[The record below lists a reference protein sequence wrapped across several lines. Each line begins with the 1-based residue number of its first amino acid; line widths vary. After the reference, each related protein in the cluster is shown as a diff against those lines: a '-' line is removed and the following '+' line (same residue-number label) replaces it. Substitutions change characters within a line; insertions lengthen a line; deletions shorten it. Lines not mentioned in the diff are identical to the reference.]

1 MSSLHSRGFTIPEMC
16 IAAALSLTVFGILA
30 AYQHA
35 ATKAGRQSVAQA
47 ESLRAILV
55 ACETLRDDLAS
66 MVCHDPAEDIAI
78 LDRGRGLSFRA
89 ASVGTDLLRGRA
101 QVVTYSLQPIPGQLL
116 GYQLM
121 RQDERSTRPV
131 AGCYLRDMVVTCI
144 SSGFR
149 DPGRIYLE
157 ITLVGMES
165 EAADTV
171 IETFLVPIHLQ
182 PLLESA

>member
-1 MSSLHSRGFTIPEMC
+1 MTPRRSRGFTLTETS
-16 IAAALSLTVFGILA
+16 IAAALSLIAFGILA

-35 ATKAGRQSVAQA
+35 ATRAGRQSIAQA
-47 ESLRAILV
+47 ESLRSILI
-55 ACETLRDDLAS
+55 ASEMMRDDLAS
-66 MVCHDPAEDIAI
+66 MVCHEPSEDVAVF
-78 LDRGRGLSFRA
+78 DHGRGLSFRSA
-89 ASVGTDLLRGRA
+89 IAGPDLVKGKA

-131 AGCYLRDMVVTCI
+131 AGIRDLVVTCI
-144 SSGFR
+144 TSGFR
-149 DPGRIYLE
+149 DPGRLYLE

-171 IETFLVPIHLQ
+171 IETFLVPIHVQ
-182 PLLESA
+182 PLLAPEKA